1 MKKRILCGM
10 MIVVFFVLTIFCIGR
25 YGWKLGG
32 FRACESAGITSVE
45 VGRTTVHITGFFPG
59 SFPEGFCGYYSEE
72 RDGKLYVG
80 FKFSA
85 VFGIFETGNF
95 DITIP
100 IKREIKEV
108 ILKTHM
114 NETLIWNMETGA
126 ISHSERY
133 GVYLKLE
140 QSDTYYV
147 SMSYD
152 CLGGEISCTDD
163 TVMESGDY
171 YFINND
177 IMIASKEVGASVP
190 FSIMIKDA
198 NKNVVASGD
207 FSFDASI
214 QKMYLTFTADGKIEV
229 MSKQP

>member
-1 MKKRILCGM
+1 M
-10 MIVVFFVLTIFCIGR
+10 
-25 YGWKLGG
+25 
-32 FRACESAGITSVE
+32 
-45 VGRTTVHITGFFPG
+45 HITGFFPG
-59 SFPEGFCGYYSEE
+59 SSPEGFCGYYSEE

-80 FKFSA
+80 FQFSA

-108 ILKTHM
+108 ILKTRM
-114 NETLIWNMETGA
+114 NETLIWNVVTGA
-126 ISHSERY
+126 ISQSERY

-140 QSDTYYV
+140 RSDVYYV
-147 SMSYD
+147 SMTYD

-171 YFINND
+171 YFMNND
-177 IMIASKEVGASVP
+177 IMIASKEVGAPVP
-190 FSIMIKDA
+190 FNITIKDA

-207 FSFDASI
+207 FSFDASVE
-214 QKMYLTFTADGKIEV
+214 KMYLTFTADGKIEA
-229 MSKQP
+229 MSNMP

>member
-1 MKKRILCGM
+1 MKKRILSGLM
-10 MIVVFFVLTIFCIGR
+10 VVAFFVLAILCIGK

-45 VGRTTVHITGFFPG
+45 VDGNTVHITGFFPG

-80 FKFSA
+80 FQFSA

-108 ILKTHM
+108 ILKTRM
-114 NETLIWNMETGA
+114 NETLIWNVETGA
-126 ISHSERY
+126 ISQSERY

-140 QSDTYYV
+140 RSDAYYV
-147 SMSYD
+147 SMTYD

-171 YFINND
+171 YFMNND
-177 IMIASKEVGASVP
+177 IMIASKEVGAPVP
-190 FSIMIKDA
+190 FNITIKDA

-207 FSFDASI
+207 FSFDASVE
-214 QKMYLTFTADGKIEV
+214 KMYLTFTADGKIEA
-229 MSKQP
+229 MSNMP